1 MKTCCNQEVK
11 KSKTQGQDG
20 QNIYTIWCETCG
32 RTGSGKTVQDSE
44 ASFDAWTN
52 PEQAE
57 SPAPVKNKIA
67 PAPSAHGQATER
79 GQYLISALSNRGSF
93 NLAAPFVQSD
103 KPALKMMIDKNI
115 RYALGL
121 KGEKWDPIWN
131 SVEGAESI
139 IFAVEEALLLGATLP
154 DMGCILPFGTV
165 AVFIPDVS
173 AYQFAVTTGR
183 SAPFDWFEI
192 TPIYEN
198 DKYEIN
204 MSPGVFDFQLKKIAI
219 PRGNVTAIIPH
230 GRLRD
235 GRIVGKIYEKKEL
248 LEKAAEYSPGHKA
261 YMQSVRDFENA
272 KISGEVKKDPDGREF
287 IVKHIEYMKN
297 GQKKSF
303 DKKIY
308 SDELTSLYDGASG
321 VDMLSKMAG
330 KSFLRK
336 FIKTRN
342 STAAKDELSTSDGQE
357 PADDLDSVLG
367 SALDDALKAVPC
379 E

>member
-1 MKTCCNQEVK
+1 MKTCCNQEVQK
-11 KSKTQGQDG
+11 AKEVLPDG
-20 QNIYTIWCETCG
+20 SAKYTIWCETCG
-32 RTGSGKTVQDSE
+32 RIGTGATVKDSE
-44 ASFDAWTN
+44 RSFDDWVN
-52 PEQAE
+52 PEQ
-57 SPAPVKNKIA
+57 PATPPATKNKIA
-67 PAPSAHGQATER
+67 PGQTTER
-79 GQYLISALSNRGSF
+79 GQYLIAALSNRGSF

-115 RYALGL
+115 RYALSL

-131 SVEGAESI
+131 SIEGAESI

-165 AVFIPDVS
+165 AGFIPDVS
-173 AYQFAVTTGR
+173 AYQFAVTTGH

-192 TPIYEN
+192 MPIYEN

-261 YMQSVRDFENA
+261 HMQSVRDFENA

-287 IVKHIEYMKN
+287 VVKHIEYMKN
-297 GQKKSF
+297 GQKKAF

-308 SDELTSLYDGASG
+308 SDELTSLYDGASS

-342 STAAKDELSTSDGQE
+342 STAAMDELATGDNDGE
-357 PADDLDSVLG
+357 PADELDNI
-367 SALDDALKAVPC
+367 LDDALRSVPC
-379 E
+379 ED